1 MRKLLKMLSPVIGVI
16 LVAQLLGSQAVVFAT
31 PEAPVA
37 PDTSATCVECDTAV
51 TDLNAAYADF
61 AVTRDEVA
69 VYGTQIE
76 SLLAQTTEISYVGN
90 TSEMV
95 DHLTAEVVENHL
107 LEGAACEDS
116 ANTFAYYSSFSYEGV
131 LYCIENEAMW
141 VGPDPYFNFLQH
153 MGFMTEGSAPE
164 LSPQWYSVWDE
175 MIELL
180 MDHDGDLSANLT
192 DEQINIDSF
201 FDIFDDCDLTCPEPE
216 PDPEPCPDCDTIADN
231 LEAALD
237 ALDALELEA
246 EALNDTVNDL
256 EAQIAAVEDQFLEL
270 EQLRT
275 DLRQMVEDAGGQTDE
290 ACDGFTPESG
300 QSWGVAHTFGDVT
313 WCFTS
318 EGQLEDMIANLDDYW
333 LTHKSSHLPTEAT
346 LNAEIDALLA
356 DYFPALDA
364 LMDKLDEINAQAAV
378 CANLLA
384 DLADCLAELALREDC
399 EDPSNGEW
407 QDIFDEGEAV
417 DPWTPEVPEVD
428 PPVEEET
435 VEEAAFTDTD
445 GHWADVNIAALK
457 LAEVVSGDSDTGLF
471 RPNDS
476 INRAEAAKIVML
488 AKIYA
493 NDLVIEEYLPT
504 VYELI
509 FSDVLEANWFWSYVH
524 QANTDEIFNG
534 YEDGTFG
541 PANSILRAEAVSVIM
556 RALAFEIPEYTTYS
570 FPDVTGEEWYADYA
584 EMAYQCEIMT
594 GREGDL
600 VGGDNITRAE
610 FSKIVDLALLQDLDA
625 ATCSVE

>member
-37 PDTSATCVECDTAV
+37 PDTSATCVECDAAV

-69 VYGTQIE
+69 VYGAQIE

-107 LEGAACEDS
+107 LEGAACED
-116 ANTFAYYSSFSYEGV
+116 AENTFAYYSSFSYEGV

-201 FDIFDDCDLTCPEPE
+201 FDIFTNCDDLCT

-231 LEAALD
+231 LEAAMD
-237 ALDALELEA
+237 SLDALELEA
-246 EALNDTVNDL
+246 EDLNDEVNTL
-256 EAQIAAVEDQFLEL
+256 EAEIAAVEDQFLEL

-290 ACDGFTPESG
+290 ACDGFTPGSG
-300 QSWGVAHTFGDVT
+300 QSWGVAHTFGDVA

-318 EGQLEDMIANLDDYW
+318 EGQLEDFIQNLDTYW
-333 LTHKSSHLPTEAT
+333 QTHKSSHLPTET
-346 LNAEIDALLA
+346 ELNAEMDALMA
-356 DYFPALDA
+356 DYLPALDA
-364 LMDKLDEINAQAAV
+364 LMDKLDEIDAQAAV
-378 CANLLA
+378 VANLFA
-384 DLADCLAELALREDC
+384 DFADCLALLATREDC
-399 EDPSNGEW
+399 EDPSDGGW
-407 QDIFDEGEAV
+407 QDIFDEADAV
-417 DPWTPEVPEVD
+417 EGWMPEVPET
-428 PPVEEET
+428 PVEEELP
-435 VEEAAFTDTD
+435 VEEEPIGPAFTDTD
-445 GHWADVNIAALK
+445 GHWADEYIGNLKAA
-457 LAEVVSGDSDTGLF
+457 EIVSGDGDTGLF
-471 RPNDS
+471 RPNDEIS
-476 INRAEAAKIVML
+476 SSEAAKLIVL
-488 AKIYA
+488 ARIYPA
-493 NDLVIEEYLPT
+493 VIEENLPDT
-504 VYELI
+504 YTEI
-509 FSDVLEANWFWSYVH
+509 FTDVLSGHWFWTYVH

-534 YEDGTFG
+534 YEDETFA
-541 PANSILRAEAVSVIM
+541 PINPILRAEAVAVII
-556 RALAFEIPEYTTYS
+556 RALDVEIPTYESYS
-570 FPDVTGEEWYADYA
+570 FPDVTGEEWYAGYA
-584 EMAYQCEIMT
+584 EMAYQCGIMA
-594 GREGDL
+594 GRDGNL
-600 VGGDNITRAE
+600 VGEDNITRAE
-610 FSKIVDLALLQDLDA
+610 FSKIVDLALLQDLDVT
-625 ATCSVE
+625 TCSL